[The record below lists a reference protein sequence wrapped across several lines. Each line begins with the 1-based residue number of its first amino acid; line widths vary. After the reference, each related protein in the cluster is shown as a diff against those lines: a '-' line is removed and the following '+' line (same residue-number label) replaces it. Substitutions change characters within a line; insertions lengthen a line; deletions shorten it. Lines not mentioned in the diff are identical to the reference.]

1 MKILIIVD
9 FMYNLFLRISSV
21 YLEKLDKFANFLV
34 EIIERY
40 LTYRKKRKYFCKLRA
55 KRRGFVLN
63 FLLELLGASIFVL
76 AINQYFLQAYRIPSG
91 SMENA
96 LQIGDLLFVDKFSY
110 GPELLPGICKVSGIK
125 EPDETDIVIFENVE
139 YQSRGLFF
147 DILHRL
153 LYMLTF
159 SFVDLDRDENGNPS
173 VRFLVKRALFA
184 DGKLVR
190 FRNGVVFVKK
200 EGEENF
206 VEEDSYKV
214 SLGYNYRIKKLIEAS
229 DYKVYDNLAMFIA
242 LNQLNVN
249 LDDISDF
256 SFFNIREV
264 DRFEIERLEYRYLV
278 AFMPYVDY
286 YMEKAIVRDYGI
298 YVPYGYVLPIGDNR
312 DNSYD
317 GRFFGVIDKNKILG
331 RAFFMYFPF
340 YRIGLI

>member
-1 MKILIIVD
+1 
-9 FMYNLFLRISSV
+9 MYW
-21 YLEKLDKFANFLV
+21 EKLDKFANFLV

-40 LTYRKKRKYFCKLRA
+40 LTYRKRKKYFYKL
-55 KRRGFVLN
+55 KTKSRGFIIN
-63 FLLELLGASIFVL
+63 FLFELLGAAIFVFG
-76 AINQYFLQAYRIPSG
+76 INQYFLQAYRIPSG
-91 SMENA
+91 SMENT

-110 GPELLPGICKVSGIK
+110 GPEFLPGVLKIK
-125 EPDETDIVIFENVE
+125 GLKDADETDIVIFENVE
-139 YQSRGLFF
+139 YKSKGLFF

-159 SFVDLDRDENGNPS
+159 SLIDLDRDENGNPS

-184 DGKLVR
+184 DGKIVR
-190 FRNGVVFVKK
+190 FRNGKVFVKK

-206 VEEDSYKV
+206 IEENSYKA
-214 SLGYNYRIKKLIEAS
+214 SLGYNFSIKKSIQDA

-242 LNQLNVN
+242 LNQLSVN
-249 LDDISDF
+249 LENMSDF
-256 SFFNIREV
+256 SFFNVREV
-264 DRFEIERLEYRYLV
+264 DRFEVERLEYRYLV

-286 YMEKAIVRDYGI
+286 YMERAIMRDYGI

-331 RAFFMYFPF
+331 KALFMYFPIS
-340 YRIGLI
+340 RIGLI

>member
-1 MKILIIVD
+1 M
-9 FMYNLFLRISSV
+9 F
-21 YLEKLDKFANFLV
+21 LEKLDNFANFLV
-34 EIIERY
+34 RIVERY
-40 LTYRKKRKYFCKLRA
+40 LTYRKQRKYFYKLKAR
-55 KRRGFVLN
+55 KRGFMLN

-76 AINQYFLQAYRIPSG
+76 GINQYFLQAYRIPSG
-91 SMENA
+91 SMENT

-110 GPELLPGICKVSGIK
+110 GPELLPGVCKIGGIK
-125 EPDETDIVIFENVE
+125 EPNESEIVIFENVE
-139 YQSRGLFF
+139 YKSKGLFF

-159 SFVDLDRDENGNPS
+159 SFVDLDKDEDGNPS

-190 FRNGVVFVKK
+190 FRNGLVFVKR
-200 EGEENF
+200 EGEEEF
-206 VEEDSYKV
+206 IEEDIYKS
-214 SLGYNYRIKKLIEAS
+214 SLGYNFTVKKNVEEV

-249 LDDISDF
+249 LENVSDF
-256 SFFNIREV
+256 SFFNLREV

-286 YMEKAIVRDYGI
+286 YMEKAIMRDYGI
-298 YVPYGYVLPIGDNR
+298 YVPYGYVLPVGDNR

-317 GRFFGVIDKNKILG
+317 GRFFGVIDKKKILG

-340 YRIGLI
+340 SRIGLI

>member
-1 MKILIIVD
+1 M
-9 FMYNLFLRISSV
+9 F
-21 YLEKLDKFANFLV
+21 LEKLDNFANFLV
-34 EIIERY
+34 RIVERY
-40 LTYRKKRKYFCKLRA
+40 LTYRKQKKYFYKLRA
-55 KRRGFVLN
+55 KKRGFMLN

-76 AINQYFLQAYRIPSG
+76 GINQYFLQAYRIPSG
-91 SMENA
+91 SMENT

-110 GPELLPGICKVSGIK
+110 GPELLPGLCKIVGIK
-125 EPDETDIVIFENVE
+125 EPDESEIVIFENVE
-139 YQSRGLFF
+139 YKSKGLFF

-159 SFVDLDRDENGNPS
+159 SFVDLDKDEDGNPS

-190 FRNGVVFVKK
+190 FRNGLVFVKR
-200 EGEENF
+200 EGEEEF
-206 VEEDSYKV
+206 IEEDIYKS
-214 SLGYNYRIKKLIEAS
+214 SLGYNFTVKKNVEEV

-249 LDDISDF
+249 LENVSDF
-256 SFFNIREV
+256 SFFNLREI

-286 YMEKAIVRDYGI
+286 YMEKAIMRDYGI
-298 YVPYGYVLPIGDNR
+298 YVPYGYVLPVGDNR

-317 GRFFGVIDKNKILG
+317 GRFFGVIDKKKILG

-340 YRIGLI
+340 SRIGLI

>member
-1 MKILIIVD
+1 M
-9 FMYNLFLRISSV
+9 

-34 EIIERY
+34 KIIEKY
-40 LTYRKKRKYFCKLRA
+40 LTYRKKRKYFYKLKA
-55 KRRGFVLN
+55 KRRGFMLN

-76 AINQYFLQAYRIPSG
+76 GINQYFLQAYRIPSG
-91 SMENA
+91 SMEDT

-110 GPELLPGICKVSGIK
+110 GPELLPGVCKINGIK
-125 EPDETDIVIFENVE
+125 EPNEADIVIFENVE
-139 YQSRGLFF
+139 YESKGLFF

-153 LYMLTF
+153 LYMLSF

-190 FRNGVVFVKK
+190 FRNGRVFVKK
-200 EGEENF
+200 EGEESFIEENF
-206 VEEDSYKV
+206 YKA
-214 SLGYNYRIKKLIEAS
+214 SLGYNFAIKKLIEDS
-229 DYKVYDNLAMFIA
+229 DYRVYDNLAMFNA
-242 LNQLNVN
+242 LNQLSVDLEN
-249 LDDISDF
+249 ISDF

-286 YMEKAIVRDYGI
+286 YMEKAIMRDYGI

-312 DNSYD
+312 DKSYD
-317 GRFFGVIDKNKILG
+317 GRFFGVINKNKILG
-331 RAFFMYFPF
+331 RVFFMYFPF
-340 YRIGLI
+340 SRIGLI

>member
-1 MKILIIVD
+1 M
-9 FMYNLFLRISSV
+9 
-21 YLEKLDKFANFLV
+21 
-34 EIIERY
+34 
-40 LTYRKKRKYFCKLRA
+40 
-55 KRRGFVLN
+55 LN

-76 AINQYFLQAYRIPSG
+76 GINQYFLQAYRIPSG
-91 SMENA
+91 SMENT

-110 GPELLPGICKVSGIK
+110 GPELLPGLCKIVGIK
-125 EPDETDIVIFENVE
+125 EPDESEIVIFENVE
-139 YQSRGLFF
+139 YKSKGLFF

-159 SFVDLDRDENGNPS
+159 SFVDLDKDEDGNPS

-190 FRNGVVFVKK
+190 FRNGLVFVKR
-200 EGEENF
+200 EGEEEF
-206 VEEDSYKV
+206 IEEDIYKS
-214 SLGYNYRIKKLIEAS
+214 SLGYNFTVKKNVEEV

-249 LDDISDF
+249 LENVSDF
-256 SFFNIREV
+256 SFFNLREI

-286 YMEKAIVRDYGI
+286 YMEKAIMKDYGI
-298 YVPYGYVLPIGDNR
+298 YVPYGYVLPVGDNR

-317 GRFFGVIDKNKILG
+317 GRFFGVIDKKKILG

-340 YRIGLI
+340 SRIGLI

>member
-1 MKILIIVD
+1 M
-9 FMYNLFLRISSV
+9 

-34 EIIERY
+34 KIIEKY
-40 LTYRKKRKYFCKLRA
+40 LTYRKKRKYFYKLKA
-55 KRRGFVLN
+55 KRRGFMLN

-76 AINQYFLQAYRIPSG
+76 GINQYFLQAYRIPSG
-91 SMENA
+91 SMENT

-110 GPELLPGICKVSGIK
+110 GPELLPGVCKINGVK
-125 EPDETDIVIFENVE
+125 EPNEAEIVIFENVE
-139 YQSRGLFF
+139 YESKGLFF

-153 LYMLTF
+153 LYMLSF

-190 FRNGVVFVKK
+190 FRNGTVFVRK
-200 EGEENF
+200 EGEESF
-206 VEEDSYKV
+206 IEENSYKA
-214 SLGYNYRIKKLIEAS
+214 SLGYNFGIKKVIEDV

-242 LNQLNVN
+242 LNQLSVDLEN
-249 LDDISDF
+249 ISDF
-256 SFFNIREV
+256 SFFNVREV

-286 YMEKAIVRDYGI
+286 YMEKAIMRDYGI

-317 GRFFGVIDKNKILG
+317 GRFFGVINKSKILG

-340 YRIGLI
+340 SRIGLI

>member
-1 MKILIIVD
+1 M
-9 FMYNLFLRISSV
+9 

-34 EIIERY
+34 EIIEKY
-40 LTYRKKRKYFCKLRA
+40 LTYRKKRKYFYKLKA
-55 KRRGFVLN
+55 KRRGFMLN

-76 AINQYFLQAYRIPSG
+76 GINQYFLQAYRIPSG
-91 SMENA
+91 SMENT

-110 GPELLPGICKVSGIK
+110 GPELLPGVCKINGIK
-125 EPDETDIVIFENVE
+125 EPNEAEIVIFENVE
-139 YQSRGLFF
+139 YESKGLFF

-153 LYMLTF
+153 LYMLSF
-159 SFVDLDRDENGNPS
+159 SFVDLDRDESGNPS

-190 FRNGVVFVKK
+190 FRNGRVFVKK
-200 EGEENF
+200 EGEESF
-206 VEEDSYKV
+206 MEENSYKA
-214 SLGYNYRIKKLIEAS
+214 SLGYNFGIKKVIEDA

-242 LNQLNVN
+242 LNQLSVDLEN
-249 LDDISDF
+249 ISDF
-256 SFFNIREV
+256 SFFNVREV

-286 YMEKAIVRDYGI
+286 YMEKAIMRDYGI

-317 GRFFGVIDKNKILG
+317 GRFFGVINKSKILG

-340 YRIGLI
+340 SRIGLI